1 VSNAAG
7 WVSMSLSY
15 RNRIRDELR
24 ALKGER
30 CTMRVSSKCTGRF
43 EEVHHTQ
50 LRSVVG
56 DDLRYLEPCCR
67 PCNLEIGDPTKHD
80 PEPTPRTR
88 WG

>member
-1 VSNAAG
+1 
-7 WVSMSLSY
+7 
-15 RNRIRDELR
+15 
-24 ALKGER
+24 
-30 CTMRVSSKCTGRF
+30 
-43 EEVHHTQ
+43 
-50 LRSVVG
+50 VVG